1 MPDGQFILL
10 TLPKNVNWIPQQTL
24 QPFSS
29 STAAIA
35 RPRPAAAPV
44 TNATLPPGYFFCGS
58 IPLISF
64 FFLLSLPKVSGSS
77 GNFSYSDVASSHY
90 STVVEWHTCTELR
103 YLTYVLRNGAH
114 RLSCVCVRGCV
125 SRMAI
130 FFLLITNCFFYF
142 LFCWQTQQL
151 VIASKP
157 SQMFFLIWIPIW
169 GKKLHQW
176 RVTLIRGRDQAGSRR
191 ACDPDTGEAWR
202 RSIVN
207 PSEQNKSEDT
217 KYSLRHHRQTCI
229 YSETRVSGVETNH
242 QGIRCKC
249 RHKL

>member
-1 MPDGQFILL
+1 MS
-10 TLPKNVNWIPQQTL
+10 WIPQQTL

-44 TNATLPPGYFFCGS
+44 INATLPPGYFFCGS

-77 GNFSYSDVASSHY
+77 GNFSYSDVASTHY
-90 STVVEWHTCTELR
+90 SAVVEWHTCTVLR

-130 FFLLITNCFFYF
+130 FFAHYQLLLLLFILLANSAACNSFKAITDVFSHLDPN
-142 LFCWQTQQL
+142 LRKKA
-151 VIASKP
+151 ASVK
-157 SQMFFLIWIPIW
+157 
-169 GKKLHQW
+169 GD
-176 RVTLIRGRDQAGSRR
+176 VNTR
-191 ACDPDTGEAWR
+191 A
-202 RSIVN
+202 RS
-207 PSEQNKSEDT
+207 SW
-217 KYSLRHHRQTCI
+217 
-229 YSETRVSGVETNH
+229 
-242 QGIRCKC
+242 
-249 RHKL
+249 